1 MAAKPAGVILTAGHA
16 GRQAPVGEIHG
27 GPDVADRA
35 VDDICGN
42 QHRTVSC
49 VVQKSL
55 RRDARMLAAAYRRDY
70 SQPLRMNSTI
80 E

>member
-1 MAAKPAGVILTAGHA
+1 M
-16 GRQAPVGEIHG
+16 PVGERHG

-35 VDDICGN
+35 VDDIHGN
-42 QHRTVSC
+42 QHRTASC
-49 VVQKSL
+49 VVQKKRL
-55 RRDARMLAAAYRRDY
+55 RRDARVLAAAYRRDY